1 MKRTVGELL
10 FEGYADTIMEIADS
24 LDEDDF
30 DFDEEE
36 QEKVK
41 MDKFGWFYQ
50 VSLTLNIIVISV
62 HISVHYPHG
71 IKTKQLLS
79 LKSQCNSLPVNL

>member
-1 MKRTVGELL
+1 MYTVQYLLGRPITIILNNNHFLNQFCLQATIFVKRTVGELL

-24 LDEDDF
+24 LNEDEDDF
-30 DFDEEE
+30 DFDDEE

-50 VSLTLNIIVISV
+50 VS
-62 HISVHYPHG
+62 
-71 IKTKQLLS
+71 
-79 LKSQCNSLPVNL
+79 

>member
-24 LDEDDF
+24 LDEDEDDF
-30 DFDEEE
+30 DFDDEE

-50 VSLTLNIIVISV
+50 VGLTL
-62 HISVHYPHG
+62 
-71 IKTKQLLS
+71 
-79 LKSQCNSLPVNL
+79 LKVFIFLCSQYN